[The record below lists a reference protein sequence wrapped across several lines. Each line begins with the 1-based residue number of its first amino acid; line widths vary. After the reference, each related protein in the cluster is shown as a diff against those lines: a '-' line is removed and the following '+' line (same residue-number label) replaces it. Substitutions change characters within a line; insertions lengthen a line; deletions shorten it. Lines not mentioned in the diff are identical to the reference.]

1 MTWSRRLP
9 EPLRLN
15 DGRTIATLA
24 EARDLM
30 LTLPHDPEID
40 PRWREAAET
49 LLKAAYRGRQDPI
62 HDARRELSRALRANG
77 LI

>member
-15 DGRTIATLA
+15 DGRTVATLA

-30 LTLPHDPEID
+30 LTLPHETEID
-40 PRWREAAET
+40 PHWRQAAEV

-62 HDARRELSRALRANG
+62 HDASRELSRALRANG